1 MLAGEALSRR
11 NCRKK
16 SRYKTENR
24 ARIVGM
30 ISAAREAAVLY
41 PYECPHC
48 GEWHLTKQARGQR
61 PITATSSGI
70 L

>member
-30 ISAAREAAVLY
+30 ISAAKESATLY

-48 GEWHLTKQARGQR
+48 GQWHLTRQQR
-61 PITATSSGI
+61 DRKPITGESSGI